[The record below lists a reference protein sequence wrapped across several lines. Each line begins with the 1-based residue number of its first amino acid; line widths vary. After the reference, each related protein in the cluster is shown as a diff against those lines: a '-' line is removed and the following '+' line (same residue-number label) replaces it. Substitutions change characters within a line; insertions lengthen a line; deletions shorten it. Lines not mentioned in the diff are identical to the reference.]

1 MLQLCRYRSAGYL
14 FEGTVM
20 SLKEDIEDAIQ
31 EHNAWKAKFRDFLS
45 GKLALD
51 LSKVGETNCCKFGHW
66 LEHNGCK
73 LLQPK
78 HYDEICTHHREF
90 HHAAAEIARKIKQK
104 DFAGAR
110 YDLTSEGAFTLA
122 SHTLTKHLLKASI
135 FVPLKILPNESPAEE
150 TQLGEQTESMSPVTA
165 PNAVQD

>member
-1 MLQLCRYRSAGYL
+1 
-14 FEGTVM
+14 M

-51 LSKVGETNCCKFGHW
+51 LSKLGETNCCKLGHW
-66 LEHNGCK
+66 LEHKGCK
-73 LLQPK
+73 YLQPK
-78 HYDEICTHHREF
+78 HYDEICTLNREF

-110 YDLTSEGAFTLA
+110 CDLASEGAFTLA
-122 SHTLTKHLLKASI
+122 SHTLTTHLLKATMY
-135 FVPLKILPNESPAEE
+135 VPSKAIPNELPAEDIQPE
-150 TQLGEQTESMSPVTA
+150 DQISSLTPPDVVEEKI
-165 PNAVQD
+165 